1 MFQFIRSRVSL
12 GLFLVSTVNT
22 LIFPAVK
29 ESVSGIWI
37 QGSRSSVSSPC
48 LTDNGDDIPDIGPNY
63 KDIFDSGPD
72 HPPLELTFNDDNTF
86 QGRAEVSYYA
96 VICTK

>member
-1 MFQFIRSRVSL
+1 MFQFFRSRDSL
-12 GLFLVSTVNT
+12 GLFLVSTDNT

-29 ESVSGIWI
+29 ESESGIWI
-37 QGSRSSVSSPC
+37 QGSRSSVSSPW

-63 KDIFDSGPD
+63 KDIFDRGPD
-72 HPPLELTFNDDNTF
+72 HPPLKLSFNDDNTF